1 MHSFLLDINLG
12 EYNSGA
18 SRKREDLL
26 TEFQFLDPTMPI
38 VLISFIFD
46 FCYCVFSFFVLL
58 FGSNQLELF
67 TSVERVLT
75 DTICFTIFS

>member
-46 FCYCVFSFFVLL
+46 FCYCFFFFL
-58 FGSNQLELF
+58 FCFLAQISWSCSHQLKE
-67 TSVERVLT
+67 S
-75 DTICFTIFS
+75 

>member
-46 FCYCVFSFFVLL
+46 FCYCVFFFCFAFWLK
-58 FGSNQLELF
+58 
-67 TSVERVLT
+67 SVGAVH
-75 DTICFTIFS
+75 IS